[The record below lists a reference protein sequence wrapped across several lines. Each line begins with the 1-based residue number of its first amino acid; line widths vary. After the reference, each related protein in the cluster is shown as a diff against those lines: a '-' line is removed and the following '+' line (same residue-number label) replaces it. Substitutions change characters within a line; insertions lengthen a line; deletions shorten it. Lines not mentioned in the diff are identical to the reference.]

1 MTTFTNE
8 RATMVQNYD
17 LDNALAVLRNGGLIL
32 YPTDTVWSIGCDA
45 TNPLAAAQIRQLKRT
60 DDAFGLEVLVNSLE
74 MLRAYVGRLHP
85 RIETL
90 LLYHVRPLTVLYDQ
104 ARNLPDSLLAID
116 GSISIRLVQD
126 NYCSELI
133 GTLGKPLVAA
143 PADLRNDY
151 FPVNFGAISS
161 DVIERVDYVSRYR
174 RSDKAPAQPSVMV
187 KLSVKDELEFLRE

>member
-45 TNPLAAAQIRQLKRT
+45 TNPLAAARIRQLKRT

>member
-1 MTTFTNE
+1 
-8 RATMVQNYD
+8 MVQNYD

-45 TNPLAAAQIRQLKRT
+45 TNPLAAARIRQLKRT